1 MNIFLPK
8 GDNTMTNHR
17 KKPLNS
23 LEDTRRAVPG
33 LKKLV
38 KKVDLYK
45 KRNNNPTYQ
54 KKTKDKLVREDG
66 KRSNNH

>member
-1 MNIFLPK
+1 
-8 GDNTMTNHR
+8 MTNHR

-23 LEDTRRAVPG
+23 LEDTIRAVPG
-33 LKKLV
+33 LKKLI

>member
-1 MNIFLPK
+1 
-8 GDNTMTNHR
+8 MTNHR

-23 LEDTRRAVPG
+23 LEDTIRAVPG

-45 KRNNNPTYQ
+45 KRTSNPTYRN
-54 KKTKDKLVREDG
+54 KTKDRLVRNNGE
-66 KRSNNH
+66 RTNNH

>member
-1 MNIFLPK
+1 
-8 GDNTMTNHR
+8 MTNTR

-23 LEDTRRAVPG
+23 LEDTIRAVPG

-45 KRNNNPTYQ
+45 KRTNNPTYHNSYSRG
-54 KKTKDKLVREDG
+54 DIHE
-66 KRSNNH
+66 SIF